1 MLRAKNDIKNYPCSP
16 ESNGRGI
23 IAFATGKK
31 SFASGKASWRGIIC
45 TFLCSTLRH
54 STLPE
59 KTIRFNE
66 KVEKELSLDV
76 ENLGERS
83 WKVSSIAT
91 PNIAVYRCSLREILK
106 EDAKSSSSRRHRP
119 YTLVTSKGEISLA
132 PISARDTRDGGA
144 RSGDGDGGGGGGGG
158 C

>member
-45 TFLCSTLRH
+45 TFLC
-54 STLPE
+54 
-59 KTIRFNE
+59 
-66 KVEKELSLDV
+66 
-76 ENLGERS
+76 
-83 WKVSSIAT
+83 
-91 PNIAVYRCSLREILK
+91 
-106 EDAKSSSSRRHRP
+106 
-119 YTLVTSKGEISLA
+119 EISLA

-144 RSGDGDGGGGGGGG
+144 RCGDGGSGNGGGG

>member
-31 SFASGKASWRGIIC
+31 SFASGKAS
-45 TFLCSTLRH
+45 
-54 STLPE
+54 LPE

-144 RSGDGDGGGGGGGG
+144 RSGDDGGGGGGG

>member
-31 SFASGKASWRGIIC
+31 SFAS
-45 TFLCSTLRH
+45 
-54 STLPE
+54 
-59 KTIRFNE
+59 
-66 KVEKELSLDV
+66 VEKELSLDV

-144 RSGDGDGGGGGGGG
+144 RSGDDGGGGGGGG
-158 C
+158 GC